1 MSAGEW
7 FALAVLGAIAVDVG
21 LGLFQM
27 RKASTARPSADQ
39 KSGAANDR
47 K

>member
-1 MSAGEW
+1 MTGLEW
-7 FALAVLGAIAVDVG
+7 FSLAVLGAVAVGVG
-21 LGLFQM
+21 LGLLQM

-47 K
+47 R